1 MDGSMARSRF
11 TFPSSLIL
19 VLFVAM
25 VGTLPV
31 RGREAKA
38 ASSVTVKS
46 GEWRYMVNAKQY
58 IAFTV
63 GTPTEPAEVVSL
75 ALEK

>member
-11 TFPSSLIL
+11 TFLSSLIL
-19 VLFVAM
+19 VLFVDM

-46 GEWRYMVNAKQY
+46 GE
-58 IAFTV
+58 
-63 GTPTEPAEVVSL
+63 
-75 ALEK
+75 